1 MKKIRHNVKSQD
13 KAFDLVIFDWDGTLM
28 DTVGKI
34 VTCMQSVAQE
44 LALTVP
50 TEQQVR
56 DVIGLSLPSIMPI
69 LFSEHQN
76 HQQIIDCYR
85 RHHVASDYPTPLFD
99 GVEALIKQ
107 LHEAGYQLAIATG
120 KAREGLDKV
129 LELTGLNQYF
139 HASRCASDAQSKPH
153 PEMLHALLSH
163 FDVTADKAIMIGDSI
178 HDLTMANNA
187 NMASIG
193 VSYGAHDEARLQ
205 RLQPLAIVNSPS
217 AIRDYL

>member
-1 MKKIRHNVKSQD
+1 MKRKD

-34 VTCMQSVAQE
+34 VSCMQGVAHE

-56 DVIGLSLPSIMPI
+56 DVIGLSLPTIMPI
-69 LFSEHQN
+69 LFAGHQD

-85 RHHVASDYPTPLFD
+85 RHHLASDYPTPLFD
-99 GVEALIKQ
+99 GVELLIKQ
-107 LHEAGYQLAIATG
+107 LHDAGYLLAIATG
-120 KAREGLDKV
+120 KAREGLDRV
-129 LELTGLNQYF
+129 LELNGLEQYF
-139 HASRCASDAQSKPH
+139 HASRCASDSQSKPH
-153 PEMLHALLSH
+153 PEMLQSLLSH
-163 FDVTADKAIMIGDSI
+163 FEISADKAIMIGDSI

-205 RLQPLAIVNSPS
+205 VLQPLAIVSQAS

>member
-1 MKKIRHNVKSQD
+1 VKSKD

-34 VTCMQSVAQE
+34 VSCMQSVAHE

-56 DVIGLSLPSIMPI
+56 DVIGLSLPTIMPI
-69 LFSEHQN
+69 LFAEHEN

-85 RHHVASDYPTPLFD
+85 RHHLASDYPTPLFD
-99 GVEALIKQ
+99 GVEVLIKQ

-120 KAREGLDKV
+120 KAREGLDRV
-129 LELTGLNQYF
+129 LELTGLGQYF
-139 HASRCASDAQSKPH
+139 HASRCASDSQSKPH
-153 PEMLHALLSH
+153 PEMLQGLLSY
-163 FDVTADKAIMIGDSI
+163 FEISADKAIMIGDSI

-193 VSYGAHDEARLQ
+193 VSYGAHDEARLKV
-205 RLQPLAIVNSPS
+205 LQPLAIVSAPS
-217 AIRDYL
+217 AIRHYL